1 MPQCSK
7 ELRLTERRRCD
18 AEGMHRAEGCN
29 DAMGYNDATGCNDA
43 EGCDECMK
51 ADRRSATMHKDALVA
66 WE

>member
-7 ELRLTERRRCD
+7 ELRLTKRMRCD
-18 AEGMHRAEGCN
+18 AEGMHRAEG
-29 DAMGYNDATGCNDA
+29 YNDA

-51 ADRRSATMHKDALVA
+51 ADRRSATMHKDAPVA

>member
-7 ELRLTERRRCD
+7 ELRLTERMRCD
-18 AEGMHRAEGCN
+18 AEGMHPAEGC
-29 DAMGYNDATGCNDA
+29 NDATGCNDA

-51 ADRRSATMHKDALVA
+51 ADRRSATMHKDAPVA